1 MNLSRHT
8 VNHIM
13 SREVRKSEYLHTL
26 SILLASNPH
35 KDVLLLVL
43 EANLTSQ
50 SGLIL
55 KISNLE
61 TGSLSDKYI
70 LQGHTFEFIES
81 SKTPIPLPLRRLPSN
96 KAKSIEESLRREDQ
110 NI

>member
-1 MNLSRHT
+1 MTIS
-8 VNHIM
+8 
-13 SREVRKSEYLHTL
+13 
-26 SILLASNPH
+26 
-35 KDVLLLVL
+35 

-50 SGLIL
+50 SGLQL

-61 TGSLSDKYI
+61 NGSLSDKYI

-81 SKTPIPLPLRRLPSN
+81 LKVPKPLPLRRLPSN

>member
-1 MNLSRHT
+1 
-8 VNHIM
+8 M
-13 SREVRKSEYLHTL
+13 SREVRKNEYLHTL

-35 KDVLLLVL
+35 KDVLNIVL

-61 TGSLSDKYI
+61 TGNLSDKYI

-81 SKTPIPLPLRRLPSN
+81 SKTPKPLPLRRLPSN
-96 KAKSIEESLRREDQ
+96 KAKSIEESLHR
-110 NI
+110 

>member
-1 MNLSRHT
+1 MNLSRRT
-8 VNHIM
+8 FNKIM
-13 SREVRKSEYLHTL
+13 SRETRKNEYLHNL
-26 SILLASNPH
+26 SKLLATNPS
-35 KDVLLLVL
+35 KDVLTIVS
-43 EANLTSQ
+43 EANQTSKSDLQ
-50 SGLIL
+50 L

-81 SKTPIPLPLRRLPSN
+81 SKTPKPLPLRRLPSN

>member
-1 MNLSRHT
+1 MNFSRHT
-8 VNHIM
+8 INHIM
-13 SREVRKSEYLHTL
+13 SREVRKSEHLHTL
-26 SILLASNPH
+26 SILLASNPS
-35 KDVLLLVL
+35 KDVLTIVS

-50 SGLIL
+50 SGLQL

-81 SKTPIPLPLRRLPSN
+81 LKVPKPLPLRRLPSN
-96 KAKSIEESLRREDQ
+96 KAKSIDVENL
-110 NI
+110 IKTLKI